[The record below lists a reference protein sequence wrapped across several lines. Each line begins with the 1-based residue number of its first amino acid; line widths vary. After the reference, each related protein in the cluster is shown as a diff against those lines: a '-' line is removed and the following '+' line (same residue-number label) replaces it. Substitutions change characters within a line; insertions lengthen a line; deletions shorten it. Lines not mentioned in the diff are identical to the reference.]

1 MKITHIPRYN
11 GALRSTLIAFTL
23 CLTAAMAVTTAS
35 AQFLSPK
42 LSGKQTTVRRVLILP
57 AKVDVVRDSMKG
69 PEGMAAES
77 DELSSRA
84 GDAVAEV
91 LTKKKNI
98 TALPAPT
105 AASGDADPQAKYAIS
120 DIQSKF
126 DDLLP
131 KIAKKRSDVKKGRF
145 TMGEEVLDLNLDKSA
160 DAIVFIRGQGRKLTS
175 GKQAFRILVGGVP
188 AYMALQIV
196 IVDAHTG
203 EVLLYSDPM
212 LMGDPTTANDRLR
225 KALEKGFKKMPA
237 VTP

>member
-1 MKITHIPRYN
+1 MFYDL
-11 GALRSTLIAFTL
+11 ASTTWGDEELEAI
-23 CLTAAMAVTTAS
+23 
-35 AQFLSPK
+35 
-42 LSGKQTTVRRVLILP
+42 RRVC
-57 AKVDVVRDSMKG
+57 
-69 PEGMAAES
+69 
-77 DELSSRA
+77 
-84 GDAVAEV
+84 
-91 LTKKKNI
+91 
-98 TALPAPT
+98 
-105 AASGDADPQAKYAIS
+105 
-120 DIQSKF
+120 
-126 DDLLP
+126 
-131 KIAKKRSDVKKGRF
+131 RSDRF